1 MTEALKVIQPEELE
15 ILKTLATEQEIEDF
29 FNTLN
34 YNFGDGEVL
43 NSKQIESFFKAG
55 FHKEFKG
62 SDNILET
69 FIDTIRM
76 LRLIGRSEDD
86 ILELDRDSVYDLHN
100 ELSSNYSGEISE
112 LKKSEYIKAVAPF
125 VDFTGDYGKIRI
137 ELIATLDELNSEG
150 SDMNHCIATYHDIII
165 NKQYVGFRVFNLET
179 EERLTLGCYRLD
191 DNSLIFNQLKGW
203 GNSRA
208 GKDSCLSVI
217 EFCNNKKIL
226 MTPRESIDLMPAIFN

>member
-15 ILKTLATEQEIEDF
+15 ILKTLATEDEIEKF
-29 FNTLN
+29 FFQLN

-43 NSKQIESFFKAG
+43 NSKQIESFFKANM
-55 FHKEFKG
+55 HKNTEEDMLSLFV
-62 SDNILET
+62 
-69 FIDTIRM
+69 DTIRM
-76 LRLIGRSEDD
+76 LRITGRNEDEIIGLNSDEV
-86 ILELDRDSVYDLHN
+86 IYLHD
-100 ELSSNYSGEISE
+100 EIQSNYKGSVDE
-112 LKKSEYIKAVAPF
+112 LKKTEYIKSVAPF
-125 VDFTGDYGKIRI
+125 VDFTGDYGKVRI

-150 SDMNHCIATYHDIII
+150 LDMNHCIATYHDIII
-165 NKQYVGFRVFNLET
+165 NKQYIGFRVFNIET

-208 GKDSCLSVI
+208 GKDSCLSII

-226 MTPRESIDLMPAIFN
+226 MSPRESVDLMPAIFN

>member
-1 MTEALKVIQPEELE
+1 MIEALKVIQPEELE

-43 NSKQIESFFKAG
+43 NSKQIESFFKSNMQ
-55 FHKEFKG
+55 KNL
-62 SDNILET
+62 SL

-76 LRLIGRSEDD
+76 LRLTGRNEDEIIGLNSDEVINLHDEIQSEYKG
-86 ILELDRDSVYDLHN
+86 SVD
-100 ELSSNYSGEISE
+100 E
-112 LKKSEYIKAVAPF
+112 LKKSEYIKSVAPF

-150 SDMNHCIATYHDIII
+150 LDMNHCIATYHDIII

-208 GKDSCLSVI
+208 RKDSCLSTI

-226 MTPRESIDLMPAIFN
+226 MSPRESVDLMPAIFN